1 MTDSPGT
8 LDAVVIG
15 GGQSGLAVSY
25 YLRKYDVNFTVLDAA
40 EAPGGAWPNYWDA
53 LTLFS
58 RAEFS
63 NLPGWPMPAF
73 DGYPPR
79 DHVVDYL
86 ARYEARYDLPVRRG
100 QRVERVLVDDTG
112 FTIRPQNLHARNVV
126 VATGIWSAP
135 FVPFVPGAFAGRQLH
150 SAEYTNPDD
159 FAGQRVAVVGGGNSG
174 AQIVADLAL
183 AGVETQWLTRSAPDF
198 MPDDVDG
205 ATLFRRNRE
214 RFYAIAK
221 GEPDPGGADFGGD
234 IVVVPEVRKARDAG
248 LLKAQPMVGSLDDVD
263 ADVIVWATGF
273 RPALGPIRG
282 LPRDTPGLYVLGF
295 DNINGPGAGTIGGV
309 SPFARDIA
317 RNIARSESTKGTM

>member
-1 MTDSPGT
+1 M

-25 YLRKYDVNFTVLDAA
+25 YLRKYGADFVVLDAA
-40 EAPGGAWPNYWDA
+40 ETPGGAWPHYWDA

-86 ARYEARYDLPVRRG
+86 TRYEKRYDLPIRRG
-100 QRVERVLVDDTG
+100 ERVERVLYDDHR
-112 FTIRPQNLHARNVV
+112 FRIRPQNLSARNVV

-135 FVPFVPGAFAGRQLH
+135 FVPHVRGEFAGRQLH
-150 SAEYTNPDD
+150 AAAYTRPED
-159 FAGQRVAVVGGGNSG
+159 FTGERVAVVGGGNSA

-183 AGVETQWLTRSAPDF
+183 AGVDTQWFTRREPAF

-205 ATLFRRNRE
+205 EQLFRRNRE
-214 RFYAIAK
+214 RFNAIAK
-221 GEPDPGGADFGGD
+221 GKPDPGGADFGGD
-234 IVVVPEVRKARDAG
+234 IVVVPDVRRARDAG
-248 LLKAQPMVGSLDDVD
+248 LLSAQPMFTSLDDVD
-263 ADVIVWATGF
+263 ADVLIWATGF
-273 RPALGPIRG
+273 RPALGPIRN
-282 LPRDTPGLYVLGF
+282 LDRETPGVYVLGF
-295 DNINGPGAGTIGGV
+295 DGLNGPGAGTIGGV
-309 SPFARDIA
+309 SPFAREIA
-317 RNIARSESTKGTM
+317 REIAKK

>member
-1 MTDSPGT
+1 MM

-25 YLRKYDVNFTVLDAA
+25 YLRKYGVNFVVLDAA
-40 EAPGGAWPNYWDA
+40 DAPGGAWPNYWDS

-63 NLPGWPMPAF
+63 NLPGWPMPSF

-86 ARYEARYDLPVRRG
+86 TRYEARYDLPIRRG
-100 QRVERVLVDDTG
+100 QRVERVLIDDTG

-135 FVPFVPGAFAGRQLH
+135 FVPFVPGEFSGRQLH
-150 SAEYTNPDD
+150 SAHYTRPGD

-174 AQIVADLAL
+174 AQITADLVL
-183 AGVETQWLTRSAPDF
+183 NGVEAQWLTRSAPGF

-205 ATLFRRNRE
+205 STLFRRNRE
-214 RFYAIAK
+214 RLTAIAK
-221 GEPDPGGADFGGD
+221 GEPDPGGVDFGGE
-234 IVVVPEVRKARDAG
+234 IVVVPEVRRARDAG
-248 LLKAQPMVGSLDDVD
+248 LLQARPMVGSLDEVN
-263 ADVIVWATGF
+263 ADVIIWATGF

-295 DNINGPGAGTIGGV
+295 DNINGPGAGTIRGV

-317 RNIARSESTKGTM
+317 ARIADSFGAHRRR